1 VFLFSCEGGQRGPSE
16 AGSAIADALKD
27 AGAAAVW
34 SFEDKLDAGEAMTSA
49 ESLLDQVKRGGSMLD
64 AIKALAKGVSRF
76 KGPRVYLRVQI
87 DLLGQEMPRG
97 SELTE

>member
-1 VFLFSCEGGQRGPSE
+1 VKRDP
-16 AGSAIADALKD
+16 LKD